1 MTLTELG
8 ARQLV
13 KVMDTY
19 ETALGQ
25 HREVLNRLNVY
36 PVPDGDTGTNMH
48 LTLEAVREEL
58 SQLGEQNDMAATCKA
73 IAHGSL
79 MGARGNSGV
88 ILCQI
93 LRGLATIFSGS
104 ESVGPKELAN
114 GLEEA
119 NKVARAAVM
128 RPVEGTILTV
138 AEAAA
143 EAAAAAVDGLV
154 GVSEAARDGAVAT
167 LLRTPELLP
176 VLAEAGV
183 VDAGGAGLVLLF
195 DSLLHVVDG
204 RPLPEALP
212 LPPEVA
218 ALVAGGKDGGA
229 GGKTA
234 GAGWRSG
241 GAGGTGGRSGGMRPT
256 GAAGGTSGSVRP
268 GAPGEVAAPG
278 EGSDEQSPEAA
289 GMAELRETAHAAT
302 SAAEE
307 ESSGLRYEVMYF
319 LEVPDEAVPGFRH
332 VWGGVGDSIVIVG
345 GDGLWNCHIHTDDI
359 GAAIEA
365 ALDVGRPRKI
375 RVTDLLEQIEEE
387 SWVRRA
393 EGLGDADGRLGPAPV
408 TSVVAVAT
416 GDGIRRIFHSLGVS
430 HIVAGGQ
437 SMNPSTAELLE
448 VVGRTPGAE
457 VVILPNNKNIFA
469 VAAQACELAGKP
481 ARVVDT
487 EGIQEGFAALLDYD
501 PEASAAENVELMTR
515 AAARVVAGEVTRA
528 VRAGRS
534 RGGAPIEPGDWIGLS
549 REGIEIVAGTASEA
563 ACRLLDRLVSDSH
576 EIVTIIEGAGAK
588 AADTRRITEWMAAH
602 RPGTAVELHHGGQP
616 LYPHLIAAE

>member
-1 MTLTELG
+1 
-8 ARQLV
+8 
-13 KVMDTY
+13 
-19 ETALGQ
+19 
-25 HREVLNRLNVY
+25 
-36 PVPDGDTGTNMH
+36 
-48 LTLEAVREEL
+48 
-58 SQLGEQNDMAATCKA
+58 MAATCKA

-93 LRGLATIFSGS
+93 LRGLATIFAGS

-138 AEAAA
+138 ARAAA
-143 EAAAAAVDGLV
+143 EAAAAALDGLV
-154 GVSEAARDGAVAT
+154 GVSEAARGGAVAA

-176 VLAEAGV
+176 VLADAGV

-204 RPLPEALP
+204 RPLPAALP

-218 ALVAGGKDGGA
+218 ALMAGGKNGGT

-234 GAGWRSG
+234 QPG
-241 GAGGTGGRSGGMRPT
+241 GKSGGMRQA
-256 GAAGGTSGSVRP
+256 GVAGGA
-268 GAPGEVAAPG
+268 GALREIAAHG
-278 EGSDEQSPEAA
+278 DGTDEQSPEVA
-289 GMAELRETAHAAT
+289 GMADLRETAHAAT
-302 SAAEE
+302 CAGEE
-307 ESSGLRYEVMYF
+307 EPSDLRYEVMYF
-319 LEVPDEAVPGFRH
+319 LEAPDEALPGFRH
-332 VWGGVGDSIVIVG
+332 VWAGVGDSIVIVG

-365 ALDVGRPRKI
+365 ALDVGRPRNI
-375 RVTDLLEQIEEE
+375 RVTDLVEQIEEE
-387 SWVRRA
+387 LWVRRA
-393 EGLGDADGRLGPAPV
+393 EQAEQAEGTGEAEGRLGAAPV

-481 ARVVDT
+481 ARVV
-487 EGIQEGFAALLDYD
+487 GHRRD
-501 PEASAAENVELMTR
+501 PGGLCRT
-515 AAARVVAGEVTRA
+515 AR
-528 VRAGRS
+528 
-534 RGGAPIEPGDWIGLS
+534 L
-549 REGIEIVAGTASEA
+549 
-563 ACRLLDRLVSDSH
+563 
-576 EIVTIIEGAGAK
+576 
-588 AADTRRITEWMAAH
+588 
-602 RPGTAVELHHGGQP
+602 RPGGERRRGTSS
-616 LYPHLIAAE
+616 

>member
-1 MTLTELG
+1 MTLAELG
-8 ARQLV
+8 AAELAE
-13 KVMDTY
+13 VMAGY
-19 ETALGQ
+19 EEALGR

-48 LTLEAVREEL
+48 LTLEAVRDEL
-58 SQLGEQNDMAATCKA
+58 SGLADRNDMAATCKA
-73 IAHGSL
+73 ISHGSL

-93 LRGLATIFSGS
+93 LRGLSTTFAGA
-104 ESVGPKELAN
+104 ESVGPTELAK

-119 NKVARAAVM
+119 NRVARAAVV

-143 EAAAAAVDGLV
+143 KAAASGAGTLV
-154 GVSEAARDGAVAT
+154 RVSEAARDAAVEA
-167 LLRTPELLP
+167 LMRTPELLA
-176 VLAEAGV
+176 VLADAGV

-204 RPLPEALP
+204 RALPATLP

-218 ALVAGGKDGGA
+218 ALVGDGKDGGR
-229 GGKTA
+229 GRT
-234 GAGWRSG
+234 G
-241 GAGGTGGRSGGMRPT
+241 GAGATGRAGAASRPRRPPGTGEEAAT
-256 GAAGGTSGSVRP
+256 GATGDDELPEP
-268 GAPGEVAAPG
+268 GVMG
-278 EGSDEQSPEAA
+278 
-289 GMAELRETAHAAT
+289 ELRESAHAAT
-302 SAAEE
+302 DAGEE
-307 ESSGLRYEVMYF
+307 NPRGLRYEVMYF
-319 LEVPDEAVPGFRH
+319 LDAPDEAVPGFKH
-332 VWGGVGDSIVIVG
+332 VWAGVGDSIVVVG
-345 GDGLWNCHIHTDDI
+345 GEGLWNCHIHTDDI
-359 GAAIEA
+359 GASIEA
-365 ALDVGRPRKI
+365 ALDVGRPRDI
-375 RVTDLLEQIEEE
+375 RVTDLLEQVEEE

-393 EGLGDADGRLGPAPV
+393 EKAEGPTGGGEASLGPAPF

-448 VVGRTPGAE
+448 VVRRTPGAE

-501 PEASAAENVELMTR
+501 PEASAGENVELMKR
-515 AAARVVAGEVTRA
+515 AAGRVVAGEVTRA

-534 RGGAPIEPGDWIGLS
+534 RGGAAIEAGDWIGLS
-549 REGIEIVAGTASEA
+549 REGIEIVAGTMSEA
-563 ACRLLDRLVSDSH
+563 ACRLLDRLVSGSH

-616 LYPHLIAAE
+616 LYPYLVAAE